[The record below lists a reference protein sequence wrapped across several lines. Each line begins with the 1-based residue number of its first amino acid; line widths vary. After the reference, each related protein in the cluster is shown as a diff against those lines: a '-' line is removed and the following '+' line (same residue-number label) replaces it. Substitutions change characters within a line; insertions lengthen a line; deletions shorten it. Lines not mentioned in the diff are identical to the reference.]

1 MCWFDCCRLSLLV
14 TLLGS
19 TDRLVPTYRQHSLRL
34 TAPTT
39 GCYSYPAHYSLHAS
53 PPTHAGQPDS
63 GPGWLSRLPCQ
74 PPPWRY
80 KSPVATA
87 RGSSLSSP
95 PHHILPSSQPSR
107 VRAHIT
113 ISSTTTL
120 LRHTST
126 CTMIVTHHYVLVL
139 ALCRLAVDVRAAP
152 ATPSSAV
159 DDMSNYDGLHAG
171 AGVNVPEQ
179 VKDATNK
186 VSLMFHVHV
195 HLCASHVVPLP
206 FCAHLY
212 RHHTRG

>member
-1 MCWFDCCRLSLLV
+1 MCWFDCCRLLLLV

-39 GCYSYPAHYSLHAS
+39 GCYSYPAHYSLHTS

-87 RGSSLSSP
+87 RGPSPSSP
-95 PHHILPSSQPSR
+95 PHHILPSNQPSR

-113 ISSTTTL
+113 ISSTTT
-120 LRHTST
+120 HSFST
-126 CTMIVTHHYVLVL
+126 HI
-139 ALCRLAVDVRAAP
+139 
-152 ATPSSAV
+152 
-159 DDMSNYDGLHAG
+159 
-171 AGVNVPEQ
+171 
-179 VKDATNK
+179 
-186 VSLMFHVHV
+186 HVH
-195 HLCASHVVPLP
+195 HDRHAPLRPRARALPPRRRRPRSARRPFLPRCGRHNLTDHQEGRRACRCRHNRAS
-206 FCAHLY
+206 ARQG
-212 RHHTRG
+212 RHEYG